1 MTSAGGPRAT
11 PRDLDGRRGLKRRIA
26 LAVLPGVAALAL
38 VWWQLAGQEVAWA
51 SLLSVPWWSYGLV
64 LAMIAINWL
73 AASLRL
79 RLVAQVHRLRLPL
92 TRALR
97 AHLLGAFA
105 ASVTPTSSGHGLA
118 IAYTLHS
125 SGLSAAASTGVVVFL
140 GAFDLIFFAVFGV
153 LSLIVFMAF
162 RVAVDLAPAALAVGA
177 FGLAGL
183 LAGVLLLRHPER
195 LITFATTRLARLAP
209 ARWRRP
215 LLRFTSEF
223 AKAIRE
229 SATAPWWWYA
239 AAGGLTASMWLAH
252 YLLLNSLAA
261 GFNFPFRWL
270 EWLAAQHLMQLLSMV
285 IPTPG
290 GAGFFEVA
298 LPLFTAGT
306 IPGALLIP
314 LILVWR
320 LATYHL
326 YLVLGSIIGGAMIG
340 DLFFGRP
347 PTPEAGKG

>member
-1 MTSAGGPRAT
+1 VTSAGGPRAT

-38 VWWQLAGQEVAWA
+38 VWWQLAGQEVDWA
-51 SLLSVPWWSYGLV
+51 SLLGVPWWSYGLV
-64 LAMIAINWL
+64 LAMLATNWL

-79 RLVAQVHRLRLPL
+79 KLVAQVHRLRLPL
-92 TRALR
+92 TKALR
-97 AHLLGAFA
+97 THLLGAFA
-105 ASVTPTSSGHGLA
+105 AAVTPTSGGHGLA
-118 IAYTLHS
+118 IAYTLHT

-140 GAFDLIFFAVFGV
+140 GAFELMFFAVGGV
-153 LSLIVFMAF
+153 LALLVFTALH
-162 RVAVDLAPAALAVGA
+162 VDVDLVQATFAVGA
-177 FGLAGL
+177 FGIAGL
-183 LAGVLLLRHPER
+183 LASVFLLRHPER
-195 LITFATTRLARLAP
+195 LIAFASTRLARLAP

-223 AKAIRE
+223 AEAIRE
-229 SATAPWWWYA
+229 SATAPWWWYL

-252 YLLLNSLAA
+252 YLMLNSLAA

-270 EWLAAQHLMQLLSMV
+270 EWLATQHFMQVLSMV

-298 LPLFTAGT
+298 LPVFTGGT
-306 IPGALLIP
+306 IPGELLIP

-326 YLVLGSIIGGAMIG
+326 YLVLGSIIGGAIIG
-340 DLFFGRP
+340 DLFFPQP
-347 PTPEAGKG
+347 PTPEASKG